1 VAPGQYP
8 RLSVLWPN
16 VHEHLVEI
24 RTNPSP
30 VLCILLPRF
39 LAALLWNVQKCLSG
53 GKPRIEGEQVHPD
66 LKAVIELQQL
76 DQQVAELTVLIDSLP
91 TQIQTLQSQLDDFIH
106 AHEERKKRLAAN
118 LKERKDLE
126 GEVKVIQ
133 EKITKHKDQL
143 YQVKT
148 NEQYRAML
156 KEIEGEEN
164 NIRKIEDQILE
175 KMIEAEDIQKHVQEA
190 AARLEG
196 EKARVAAEIKRLQ
209 DERQKDLG
217 ERERQ
222 QARRKEVAALL
233 SESVLALYER
243 IRTNRSG
250 VAVVEARD
258 GLCTACNVRL
268 RPQVYN
274 DVRRNDAVLTCEN
287 CSRILHIL
295 SLLRSRPRAAIK
307 EQWLVNSC

>member
-1 VAPGQYP
+1 M
-8 RLSVLWPN
+8 
-16 VHEHLVEI
+16 
-24 RTNPSP
+24 
-30 VLCILLPRF
+30 
-39 LAALLWNVQKCLSG
+39 
-53 GKPRIEGEQVHPD
+53 HPD
-66 LKAVIELQQL
+66 LKAVVEVQQL

-126 GEVKVIQ
+126 GDVKVIQ

-156 KEIEGEEN
+156 KEIEGEEG
-164 NIRKIEDQILE
+164 NIRKLEDQLLE
-175 KMIEAEDIQKHVQEA
+175 KMIEAEDIQKHIQEA

-209 DERQKDLG
+209 DERQRDLV
-217 ERERQ
+217 ERERL
-222 QARRKEVAALL
+222 QARRKEVAVVL
-233 SESVLALYER
+233 SEPVLALYER
-243 IRTNRSG
+243 IRTYRPG
-250 VAVVEARD
+250 VAVVEVRD

-274 DVRRNDAVLTCEN
+274 DVRRSDAVLTCEN
-287 CSRILHIL
+287 CSRILYYL
-295 SLLRSRPRAAIK
+295 EPPAT
-307 EQWLVNSC
+307 EQAEGGDQNAEAMA

>member
-1 VAPGQYP
+1 M
-8 RLSVLWPN
+8 
-16 VHEHLVEI
+16 
-24 RTNPSP
+24 
-30 VLCILLPRF
+30 
-39 LAALLWNVQKCLSG
+39 
-53 GKPRIEGEQVHPD
+53 HPD
-66 LKAVIELQQL
+66 LKNVIELQQV
-76 DQQVAELTVLIDSLP
+76 DAKVAGLSTQIEALP
-91 TQIQTLQSQLDDFIH
+91 TQIQALQAQLDDFIH
-106 AHEERKKRLAAN
+106 AHEERKKRLTAN
-118 LKERKDLE
+118 LKERKELE
-126 GEVKVIQ
+126 GDVKVIQ

-156 KEIEGEEN
+156 KEIEGEEG
-164 NIRKIEDQILE
+164 NIGKIEDQILE

-233 SESVLALYER
+233 SESVLGLYER
-243 IRTNRSG
+243 IRANRSG
-250 VAVVEARD
+250 VAVVEVRD

-274 DVRRNDAVLTCEN
+274 EVRRRDAVLTCEN
-287 CSRILHIL
+287 CSRIL
-295 SLLRSRPRAAIK
+295 SYVEPSATESA
-307 EQWLVNSC
+307 EGGQNAEAMA

>member
-1 VAPGQYP
+1 M
-8 RLSVLWPN
+8 
-16 VHEHLVEI
+16 
-24 RTNPSP
+24 
-30 VLCILLPRF
+30 
-39 LAALLWNVQKCLSG
+39 
-53 GKPRIEGEQVHPD
+53 HPD
-66 LKAVIELQQL
+66 LKAVVEVQQL
-76 DQQVAELTVLIDSLP
+76 DQRVAELTVQIDSLP

-106 AHEERKKRLAAN
+106 THEERKKRLAAN

-126 GEVKVIQ
+126 GDSKVIQ

-156 KEIEGEEN
+156 KEIEGEEGN
-164 NIRKIEDQILE
+164 NRKIEDQILE

-209 DERQKDLG
+209 DERQKELD
-217 ERERQ
+217 ERGRL
-222 QARRKEVAALL
+222 QARRKEVAAAL
-233 SESVLALYER
+233 SGSVLALYER
-243 IRTNRSG
+243 IRSYRPG
-250 VAVVEARD
+250 AAVVEVRD

-274 DVRRNDAVLTCEN
+274 EVRTGEAVLTCEN
-287 CSRILHIL
+287 CSRILYYVE
-295 SLLRSRPRAAIK
+295 PPATEQAAGGGPGA
-307 EQWLVNSC
+307 EAME

>member
-1 VAPGQYP
+1 M
-8 RLSVLWPN
+8 
-16 VHEHLVEI
+16 
-24 RTNPSP
+24 
-30 VLCILLPRF
+30 
-39 LAALLWNVQKCLSG
+39 
-53 GKPRIEGEQVHPD
+53 HPD
-66 LKAVIELQQL
+66 LKAVVEVQQL
-76 DQQVAELTVLIDSLP
+76 DQRVAELTVQIDSLP

-106 AHEERKKRLAAN
+106 THEERKKRLAAN

-126 GEVKVIQ
+126 GDSKVIQ

-156 KEIEGEEN
+156 KEIEGEEGN
-164 NIRKIEDQILE
+164 NRKIEDQILE

-209 DERQKDLG
+209 DERQKELD
-217 ERERQ
+217 ERGRL
-222 QARRKEVAALL
+222 QARRKEVAAAL
-233 SESVLALYER
+233 SGSVLALYER
-243 IRTNRSG
+243 IRSYRPG
-250 VAVVEARD
+250 AAVVEVRD

-274 DVRRNDAVLTCEN
+274 EVRTGEAVLTCEN
-287 CSRILHIL
+287 CSRILYYL
-295 SLLRSRPRAAIK
+295 EPPAA
-307 EQWLVNSC
+307 EQAAGGGEGTRVTMS